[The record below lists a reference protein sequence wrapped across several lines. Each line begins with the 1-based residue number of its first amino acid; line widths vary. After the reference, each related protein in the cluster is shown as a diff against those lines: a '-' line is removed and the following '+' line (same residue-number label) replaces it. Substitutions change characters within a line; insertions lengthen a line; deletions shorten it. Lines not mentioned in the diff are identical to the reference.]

1 MEKVGAL
8 DLGEDMP
15 GVGEGEVEGGGLVQE
30 GRGEGGEVEEG
41 GAEEVGVELE
51 EMGGVGA

>member
-1 MEKVGAL
+1 MVL

-30 GRGEGGEVEEG
+30 GSGEGGEVEEG

>member
-8 DLGEDMP
+8 DLGEDVP
-15 GVGEGEVEGGGLVQE
+15 GVGEGEVEGGGLVDE
-30 GRGEGGEVEEG
+30 GRGEGGQVEEA

-51 EMGGVGA
+51 EMGGVRA

>member
-1 MEKVGAL
+1 
-8 DLGEDMP
+8 MP

>member
-15 GVGEGEVEGGGLVQE
+15 GVGEGEVEGGGLVHE
-30 GRGEGGEVEEG
+30 GRGEGGQVEEA

-51 EMGGVGA
+51 EMGGVRA